1 MSVEQSLHVIH
12 AQKEPFMAMPRTAL
26 GDIRVIDLGRYQ
38 AGPRIG
44 LVLARLGA
52 EVIKVEAPGGD
63 ESRKQGPVVRGQSA
77 YWVQYN
83 SGKKSLGLNLRTEE
97 GKEILRRL
105 VKVSDILIQNF
116 RPGTMADMGFPYE
129 TLRELNRG
137 IIMVNVSAYGQY
149 GPYRDRI
156 GFDPIGQ
163 AISGMM
169 SLTGF
174 PGNPPTRTYNPI
186 IDRITALHGTIS
198 ALAALHE
205 RSLSGEGQCVD
216 VCLADTG
223 FSMTEIQCSA
233 FLGAGIIPER
243 TGNGRGLQNT
253 YQTQDG
259 WVLIAAVSDNIW
271 PRVCK
276 AIDAPEWEKD
286 PRFARP
292 SDRQREWQTI
302 EERLKPWFAAHT
314 VQEAVDIF
322 SGLGIPINAV
332 NDIPTAAQEPH
343 LHERELLLEVP
354 DPVAGKIHV
363 SGKFTKLSRSELVVG
378 SAPVPGQHTEEVL
391 TTLLG
396 YSPEEVGKLEA
407 EGVVYRGSVNG
418 GAAS

>member
-1 MSVEQSLHVIH
+1 MT
-12 AQKEPFMAMPRTAL
+12 MPKTAL
-26 GDIRVIDLGRYQ
+26 ERIRVLDLGRYQ

-63 ESRKQGPVVRGQSA
+63 ESRSNGPFVRGQSA

-83 SGKKSLGLNLRTEE
+83 SGKKSLGLNLRSEK

-105 VKVSDILIQNF
+105 IKVSDILIQNF
-116 RPGTMADMGFPYE
+116 RPGTIDAMGFSYDK
-129 TLRELNRG
+129 LRELNRG

-174 PGNPPTRTYNPI
+174 PGTPPTRTYNPI
-186 IDRITALHGTIS
+186 IDRITALHGTIG
-198 ALAALHE
+198 ALAALQE
-205 RSLSGEGQCVD
+205 RQLSGEGQCVD

-233 FLGAGIIPER
+233 YLGEGIIPER

-253 YQTQDG
+253 YETTDG

-271 PRVCK
+271 PRLCK
-276 AIDAPEWEKD
+276 AIEAPEWIDD
-286 PRFARP
+286 PHLQHPAN
-292 SDRQREWQTI
+292 RQKEWKII
-302 EERLKPWFAAHT
+302 EERLQAWFAKRT
-314 VQEAVDIF
+314 VKEAVDIF
-322 SGLGIPINAV
+322 SNLGIPINAV
-332 NDIPTAAQEPH
+332 NDIPTAAREPH
-343 LHERELLLEVP
+343 LHERELLIEVP
-354 DPVAGKIHV
+354 DPVAGRIHV
-363 SGKFTKLSRSELVVG
+363 SGKFTKLSRSEIVVG
-378 SAPVPGQHTEEVL
+378 SAPVPGQHTEEIL
-391 TTLLG
+391 TTLLN
-396 YSPEEVGKLEA
+396 YSAKEIGTLEA
-407 EGVVYRGSVNG
+407 EGAVYRSPGREA
-418 GAAS
+418 AASSS